1 MSDLDETSAAI
12 STARDAI
19 EKASQSVNAAL
30 DVAQEKEEQA
40 AALGIDGMTA
50 TTHAAYEALEAA
62 AASLVIGYDATGGAA
77 STAGEITVRT
87 ATGDTIGRLD
97 TVIDQLD
104 QAASAVDTAIGSADH
119 AQEYAQ
125 QLEIETLIVVVTAA
139 ADSLSGARQAVEAA
153 TKRTEAYRHQVEA
166 LGN

>member
-87 ATGDTIGRLD
+87 AGDTIGRLD